1 MNTAD
6 LTALQRQAA
15 AAEGTSY
22 LFGPAGTG
30 KTTALQQRLLRLLR
44 LLWLLRLCRLRRRL
58 GVRRGRLDRHSLRF
72 GREEPEFTWERTDK
86 AAAFKA
92 AA

>member
-1 MNTAD
+1 MNTDD
-6 LTALQRQAA
+6 LTDLQRQAA

-44 LLWLLRLCRLRRRL
+44 AGEPAYTCLLYTSRC
-58 GVRRGRLDRHSLRF
+58 V
-72 GREEPEFTWERTDK
+72 
-86 AAAFKA
+86 
-92 AA
+92 